1 MEHKLSSLG
10 NNNVNTNAPCVAAVR
25 TMTDIAVRVNQ
36 MQNFINTAE
45 ERTGT
50 IMMHLINASDLSE
63 EIVEHS
69 DRERSASIVV
79 SMIDQQVEVVQQ
91 LYDIDCNIGRVNFKL
106 FGVVRDVANEKSD
119 EDILIEANSL
129 EFQMNFY
136 MNRTIELLESIN
148 GQLDELTLRL
158 CGLSGK
164 SPECTPLLDNLI
176 DKKWAE
182 LEYAHELVDIM
193 LEKLDLVMVRV

>member
-1 MEHKLSSLG
+1 MEHKMSSAS
-10 NNNVNTNAPCVAAVR
+10 NIVNTNAPCVAVVR

-45 ERTGT
+45 ERTAA

-63 EIVEHS
+63 EIVEQS
-69 DRERSASIVV
+69 ERERSASIVV
-79 SMIDQQVEVVQQ
+79 SMIDQQVEVVHQ
-91 LYDIDCNIGRVNFKL
+91 LCNIDCNIGRVNFKL
-106 FGVVRDVANEKSD
+106 FGVVRDALNEKSE

-148 GQLDELTLRL
+148 NQLDELTLRL

-164 SPECTPLLDNLI
+164 SPECTPLLENLI

-182 LEYAHELVDIM
+182 MEYAHELVDIM
-193 LEKLDLVMVRV
+193 MEKLDLVLGRV